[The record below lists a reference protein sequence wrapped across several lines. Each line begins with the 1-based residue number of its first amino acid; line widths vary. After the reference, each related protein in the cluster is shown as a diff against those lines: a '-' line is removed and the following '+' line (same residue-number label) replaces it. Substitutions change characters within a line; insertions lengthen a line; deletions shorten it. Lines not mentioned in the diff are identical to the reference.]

1 MLWYVCGAAGAAV
14 ILFLAVLV
22 IRAAAFVPKPELTPS
37 DRDAGDDPL
46 QDGILQ

>member
-22 IRAAAFVPKPELTPS
+22 IRAAALSAF
-37 DRDAGDDPL
+37 
-46 QDGILQ
+46 